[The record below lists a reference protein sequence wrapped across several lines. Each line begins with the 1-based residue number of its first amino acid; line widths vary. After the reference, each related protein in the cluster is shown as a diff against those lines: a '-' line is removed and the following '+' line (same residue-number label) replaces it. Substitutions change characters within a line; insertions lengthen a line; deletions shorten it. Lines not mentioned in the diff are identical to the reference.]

1 MRICS
6 VCRRRAAFGAGISLS
21 TEDKNTC
28 LCPIKRGMQ
37 YPIKRGMQCPIKRGM
52 QGMEKIMKS
61 LIIAEKP
68 SVARD
73 IARVMKCG
81 KAGNGYLEGGQY
93 IVTWGLGHL
102 VELADPE

>member
-37 YPIKRGMQCPIKRGM
+37 YPIKRGMHR
-52 QGMEKIMKS
+52 MEEIMKS

-81 KAGNGYLEGGQY
+81 KAGNGYLEGGRY

-102 VELADPE
+102 VELADPEE

>member
-1 MRICS
+1 
-6 VCRRRAAFGAGISLS
+6 
-21 TEDKNTC
+21 
-28 LCPIKRGMQ
+28 
-37 YPIKRGMQCPIKRGM
+37 
-52 QGMEKIMKS
+52 MKS

-102 VELADPE
+102 VESWRTRRSMIPDISSGRWRIFPCCRSPLS

>member
-1 MRICS
+1 
-6 VCRRRAAFGAGISLS
+6 
-21 TEDKNTC
+21 
-28 LCPIKRGMQ
+28 
-37 YPIKRGMQCPIKRGM
+37 
-52 QGMEKIMKS
+52 MKS

-73 IARVMKCG
+73 IAWVMKCG